1 MNRLY
6 LPQLRLV
13 VGSEHRHE
21 FRRRLQTREPA
32 ERLAMIE
39 RLREQLE
46 PKLAD
51 HRAAVAS
58 VRAERKALKDAE
70 RRTQATAEAQA
81 LLQEVAQSVQR
92 VVHARVAGV
101 VSRCLE
107 AVWGEDAYTFKIDF
121 EQKRGRTEAAI
132 SLVRDGNEVHPL
144 DGAGG
149 GVADI
154 VSFALRVAAMMLKR
168 PKVRRLLVL
177 DEPFRHL
184 SHDLRPAARAM
195 IKSLADDMGFQLLLV
210 THSRE
215 IAVGKVIEMG

>member
-1 MNRLY
+1 
-6 LPQLRLV
+6 
-13 VGSEHRHE
+13 
-21 FRRRLQTREPA
+21 
-32 ERLAMIE
+32 MIE

-51 HRAAVAS
+51 HRVAVAS

-107 AVWGEDAYTFKIDF
+107 AVWGEEAYQFKIDF
-121 EQKRGRTEAAI
+121 EQRRGRTEAAI

-149 GVADI
+149 GVCDC

-168 PKVRRLLVL
+168 PKVRRFLCL

-184 SHDLRPAARAM
+184 DAGRRPAARAM
-195 IKSLADDMGFQLLLV
+195 LQQLTKDMGFQLLLC
-210 THSRE
+210 THAKE
-215 IAVGKVIEMG
+215 LAVGKVVEL